1 MASQWHSLVSQKLFL
16 ARTLLQPLDRPTDEA
31 LEQRPN
37 EAEQALRRE
46 AAIQG
51 AIELLLRSRKLL
63 LVMVARLY
71 QRKSEE
77 PSTLDELV
85 ALIGPEPSEVGRLK
99 ELEQRSGSW
108 WNHLEQLERAQ
119 SRPPAT
125 KKTVSEENIIA
136 VSADSG
142 PDRSSA
148 ALMETLTAVKHFAD
162 DLEEQ
167 HSEW

>member
-1 MASQWHSLVSQKLFL
+1 M
-16 ARTLLQPLDRPTDEA
+16 
-31 LEQRPN
+31 
-37 EAEQALRRE
+37 RRE

-51 AIELLLRSRKLL
+51 AIELALRSRNLI

-71 QRKSEE
+71 QKTSEE
-77 PSTLDELV
+77 PASLDEL
-85 ALIGPEPSEVGRLK
+85 ASLIGTEPNEVHRLR
-99 ELEQRSGSW
+99 ELAQLPKSW
-108 WNHLEQLERAQ
+108 WNHLDQLEQSQ

-125 KKTVSEENIIA
+125 RKTVSAENIIA

-142 PDRSSA
+142 PDRSAA
-148 ALMETLTAVKHFAD
+148 ALLKTLNAVKHFVD